1 LVDAARPVVA
11 VPGRFA
17 VIRELGAGGM
27 GKVYEAHDRELAVAV
42 AIKVLHEGDGEAI
55 EKLKHE
61 FRVAADVRHDNLVR
75 LGELF
80 EHEHRWCFSMELVD
94 GVDLITYVQKRPK
107 AKPSAELPTAPRG
120 LRPMMETDGL
130 CPAGGIA
137 DTTERRWD
145 GETPSDLNF
154 DEHKLRDAFGQL
166 AAGLAALHAAGI
178 VHRDIK
184 PSNIRVRSDGRVVL
198 LDLGLAAAAIDL
210 SDATLLA
217 GTVPY
222 MAPEQTQSGL
232 VDTTAD
238 LYAMGAVLYEALV
251 GRPPFIGP
259 FPQLIAEKTTTDPI
273 APALLFGEIPP
284 DLDQLCMALLSRKP
298 ARRPHALD
306 VLARLRA
313 TGTEPRTSAPRA
325 ARAFVG
331 REQELKALLRAG
343 ERARHA
349 PAVRVITGPS
359 GIGKTRLLSR
369 FTQACR
375 DYGSFVCL
383 GRCRV
388 REHVRLNAWEALL
401 DGLTRMLSALP
412 RDESAALLPD
422 DAEAISR
429 LFPIFARVLPVAS
442 TSSLPAAELERRA
455 LAALRVLLRRVA
467 HKMNVVVVIDDVQW
481 ATAESLSLFARLLDP
496 PDAPPIAL
504 VLGLRTSDTAT
515 GELADW
521 LERISERDVDLSM
534 MSLGPLEPAE
544 SRSLAHLLVPDR
556 ERAERIATEAGGH
569 PLFLELLATTS
580 HGSELRAT
588 MRRTVEDLA
597 PSLRELLG
605 VLAASGTPLRL
616 DVLGTALGR
625 DPFAL
630 VDDLRGLLQQ
640 RLVSVTGLGRTD
652 HVEPFHAQVAEAV
665 LVVAAD
671 AMRAHHLRLATA
683 LATIPSL
690 DPNRRALHWAWA
702 GQAER
707 AAEEAIA
714 LVAAARHA
722 LAYSRAADVCEVVI
736 ALELPPAQRA
746 AIQRAYADAL
756 TGAGHTRRAAVAY
769 RDATANATGDDRLD
783 LERRAAENFL
793 RCGSVEE
800 GMALFARVTEQLG
813 YSAKLSPT
821 ATIAQLLVERGRLRL
836 RGTKPR
842 RSTVDAALVAKS
854 DACYS
859 LSTGLAMVDAISG
872 ALFQTRSTRFALD
885 AGDPARAARA
895 LAIEACFVAA
905 WGSKTKPRASR
916 IVEAAAALAAE
927 VNEPLVHGL
936 AESARGICELQWGDF
951 NAAIHYCDAAL
962 ATFREHCAGVVWEER
977 TGEVFAMWALAW
989 RGDWGEVARRC
1000 DALARAGDATGDRY
1014 ASMHAA
1020 IGVAVCGALATDR
1033 PELAR
1038 ARIAEA
1044 MATWPRAT
1052 YDLPQVRELVGLAT
1066 IDIYEGHGDA
1076 ARTRLL
1082 SQWRSLQRSHMLGL
1096 EPVLGTLGDLRVRA
1110 ALLAGNWDEA
1120 RAWAAK
1126 LDRIPWGKG
1135 VSAITRA
1142 ALAARTGDRDTA
1154 IDELASAERECAASG
1169 LDLHAAAALYR
1180 RGQLVGGD
1188 EGSAAIA
1195 KATSIARAKQIA
1207 NLERTF
1213 QAIAP
1218 WSV

>member
-27 GKVYEAHDRELAVAV
+27 GKVYEAHDRELAVSV
-42 AIKVLHEGDGEAI
+42 AIKILHEGDGEAI

-61 FRVAADVRHDNLVR
+61 FRVAADVRHENLVR

-80 EHEHRWCFSMELVD
+80 EHDQRWCFSMELVD
-94 GVDLITYVQKRPK
+94 GVDLISYVQKRPK
-107 AKPSAELPTAPRG
+107 LKTSAELPTAPRG
-120 LRPMMETDGL
+120 IRLE
-130 CPAGGIA
+130 

-145 GETPSDLNF
+145 GETPSELNF
-154 DEHKLRDAFGQL
+154 DEHKLRDAFAQL

-184 PSNIRVRSDGRVVL
+184 PSNIRVRPDARVVL
-198 LDLGLAAAAIDL
+198 LDLGLAAAAVDL
-210 SDATLLA
+210 RDATLLA

-222 MAPEQTQSGL
+222 MAPEQTQSGV
-232 VDTTAD
+232 VDTRAD
-238 LYAMGAVLYEALV
+238 VYAMGAVLYEALV

-259 FPQLIAEKTTTDPI
+259 NAQVVAEKTTIDPI
-273 APALLFGEIPP
+273 SPALLFGEIPP
-284 DLDQLCMALLSRKP
+284 DLDQLCLALL
-298 ARRPHALD
+298 ARDPVQRPSALD

-313 TGTEPRTSAPRA
+313 VGAEQRTTTAPRA

-349 PAVRVITGPS
+349 PTVRVITGAS

-401 DGLTRMLSALP
+401 DGLTRMLSTLP
-412 RDESAALLPD
+412 RAETAALLPH

-429 LFPIFARVLPVAS
+429 LFPIFARVLPVTS

-467 HKMNVVVVIDDVQW
+467 QKVNLVLVIDDVQW
-481 ATAESLSLFARLLDP
+481 ATRESLSLFARLLEP

-515 GELADW
+515 GDLADW
-521 LERISERDVDLSM
+521 LERVSELDVDLSM
-534 MSLGPLEPAE
+534 MSLGPLEAAE
-544 SRSLAHLLVPDR
+544 TRSLAHLLVSDR
-556 ERAERIATEAGGH
+556 ERAERIATEAAGH

-580 HGSELRAT
+580 QGSELRTT
-588 MRRTVEDLA
+588 MRRTVDELT
-597 PSLRELLG
+597 PPLRELLG
-605 VLAASGTPLRL
+605 VLAASGAPLRIDL
-616 DVLGTALGR
+616 LGTALAR
-625 DPFAL
+625 DPFTL

-665 LVVAAD
+665 IAVSAAD
-671 AMRAHHLRLATA
+671 AMRANHLRLATA
-683 LATIPSL
+683 LATMPSL
-690 DPNRRALHWAWA
+690 EPNRRALHWAWA
-702 GQAER
+702 GQADR
-707 AAEEAIA
+707 AAQEALA

-722 LAYSRAADVCEVVI
+722 LAYSRAADVCEVVL
-736 ALELPPAQRA
+736 ALDLAAAQRT

-769 RDATANATGDDRLD
+769 RDAAANATGDDRLD

-800 GMALFARVTEQLG
+800 GMALFARVTGELG
-813 YSAKLSPT
+813 YTAQLSPT

-842 RSTVDAALVAKS
+842 KGPVDAALVAKS

-936 AESARGICELQWGDF
+936 ADSARGICELQWGDF
-951 NAAIHYCDAAL
+951 NAAIHYCDAAV

-977 TGEVFAMWALAW
+977 TGEVFAMWGLAW

-1000 DALARAGDATGDRY
+1000 DVLARAGDATGDRY

-1020 IGVAVCGALATDR
+1020 IGVAVCGPLASDH

-1038 ARIAEA
+1038 ARVDEA
-1044 MATWPRAT
+1044 MKDWPRAT

-1066 IDIYEGHGDA
+1066 VDIYEGRGEA
-1076 ARTRLL
+1076 ARVRLL
-1082 SQWRSLQRSHMLGL
+1082 AQWRDLKRSHMLGL

-1110 ALLAGNWDEA
+1110 ALLVGDWDEA
-1120 RAWAAK
+1120 RSWAAK
-1126 LDRIPWGKG
+1126 LARIPWGKG
-1135 VSAITRA
+1135 VAALTRA
-1142 ALAARTGDRDTA
+1142 ALAARTGDQAAA
-1154 IDELASAERECAASG
+1154 IRELADAERDCAASG
-1169 LDLHAAAALYR
+1169 LDLHAAAASHR

-1188 EGSAAIA
+1188 EGKAALA
-1195 KATSIARAKQIA
+1195 KAASIAASKQIG
-1207 NLERTF
+1207 NVERTF

-1218 WSV
+1218 WPDRGA